1 MKTSYLISLTASMV
15 LLLHTSTYA
24 VATESVRCQGG
35 IVSLGDTAGAVMSK
49 CGQPAYT
56 AQRERKD
63 VEADSKGF
71 GNKSISIVTIDDWTF
86 NFGPN
91 EFQYRLVLENG
102 KVTGIESLD
111 YGY

>member
-1 MKTSYLISLTASMV
+1 MKTSYLLSLAVSTF
-15 LLLHTSTYA
+15 LLFHTSTYA
-24 VATESVRCQGG
+24 VATDSMRCQGG
-35 IVSLGDTAGAVMSK
+35 IVSIGDTAGAVMSR

-56 AQRERKD
+56 TQRERKD
-63 VEADSKGF
+63 VEENAKRSGSKA
-71 GNKSISIVTIDDWTF
+71 ISIVTIDDWTF

-102 KVTGIESLD
+102 RVTGIESLD

>member
-1 MKTSYLISLTASMV
+1 MKTSCLISLTAS
-15 LLLHTSTYA
+15 LLLLFHTSTYA
-24 VATESVRCQGG
+24 VATDSMRCQGG
-35 IVSLGDTAGAVMSK
+35 IVSIGDTAGAVMSK

-56 AQRERKD
+56 TQRERKD
-63 VEADSKGF
+63 VEVDSKGS
-71 GNKSISIVTIDDWTF
+71 GSKAISIVTIDDWTF

-102 KVTGIESLD
+102 RVTGIESLD